1 MKKNIKKYWPL
12 IALICSFILERS
24 LNIFSSIGF
33 SPEQADMA
41 KAFGTLIYG
50 YFFTST
56 YNVKLTK
63 NENVQLSENDDE
75 QSVIGTRPGDRG

>member
-1 MKKNIKKYWPL
+1 MKKLIKKYWPL
-12 IALICSFILERS
+12 IALIASFLLERS

-41 KAFGTLIYG
+41 TAFGTLIYG

-56 YNVKLTK
+56 YNVKLSK
-63 NENVQLSENDDE
+63 NENVQLSENEDE
-75 QSVIGTRPGDRG
+75 QSIVGSRPGDRG